1 MTQNDDRFSPATATP
16 PGYDLLTQSVHWLS
30 LGVIAAAFV
39 FGLLMEDVPRGPEK
53 TLLVNLHASLGML
66 VVVLTVFRLSW
77 RSIVP
82 TPKAVGSPSL
92 QIAAKAMHVALYAA
106 VLAVPLCGL
115 LMMAAKGRAFDV
127 FGLFTVPPLI
137 ATDRALGATLE
148 EAHEILAYLL
158 LVLVGLHAAAA
169 IFHQAILKDGT
180 LSRML
185 PFVRAGNAQAGYSA
199 HSRASG
205 NLAT

>member
-1 MTQNDDRFSPATATP
+1 MAQYDDRLSPATATP

-30 LGVIAAAFV
+30 LGVIAAAFAT
-39 FGLLMEDVPRGPEK
+39 GLLMEDMPRGPEK
-53 TLLVNLHASLGML
+53 ALLVNLHASLGVL
-66 VVVLTVFRLSW
+66 VIALTVLRLSW
-77 RSIVP
+77 RTIVP
-82 TPKAVGSPSL
+82 TPKTAGSPLL
-92 QIAAKAMHVALYAA
+92 QVAAQAMHVALYAA

-137 ATDRALGATLE
+137 ATDRALGETLE

-169 IFHQAILKDGT
+169 IFHQAILRDGT

-185 PFVRAGNAQAGYSA
+185 PLVRAGDA
-199 HSRASG
+199 
-205 NLAT
+205 

>member
-1 MTQNDDRFSPATATP
+1 MSQYDDRLSPATAAP

-30 LGVIAAAFV
+30 LGVIAAAFAT
-39 FGLLMEDVPRGPEK
+39 GLLMEDMPRGPEK
-53 TLLVNLHASLGML
+53 TLLVNLHASLGVL
-66 VVVLTVFRLSW
+66 VIALTVLRLSW
-77 RSIVP
+77 RTIVP
-82 TPKAVGSPSL
+82 TPKTVGSPLL
-92 QIAAKAMHVALYAA
+92 QVAAQAMHVALYAA

-137 ATDRALGATLE
+137 ATDRALGETLE

-169 IFHQAILKDGT
+169 IFHQAILRDGT

-185 PFVRAGNAQAGYSA
+185 PFVRAGDA
-199 HSRASG
+199 
-205 NLAT
+205 

>member
-1 MTQNDDRFSPATATP
+1 MAQYDDRLSPATAAA

-30 LGVIAAAFV
+30 LGVIAAAFAT
-39 FGLLMEDVPRGPEK
+39 GLLMEDMPRGPEK
-53 TLLVNLHASLGML
+53 TLLVNLHASLGVL
-66 VVVLTVFRLSW
+66 VIALTVLRLSW
-77 RSIVP
+77 RTIVP
-82 TPKAVGSPSL
+82 TPKTAGSPLL
-92 QIAAKAMHVALYAA
+92 QVPAQAMHVALYAA

-137 ATDRALGATLE
+137 ATDRALGETLE

-169 IFHQAILKDGT
+169 IFHQAILRDGT

-185 PFVRAGNAQAGYSA
+185 PFVRAGDA
-199 HSRASG
+199 
-205 NLAT
+205 

>member
-1 MTQNDDRFSPATATP
+1 MAQYNDRLSPATAAP
-16 PGYDLLTQSVHWLS
+16 PGYDLLTQSAHWLS
-30 LGVIAAAFV
+30 LGVIAAAFAT
-39 FGLLMEDVPRGPEK
+39 GLLMEDMPRGPEK
-53 TLLVNLHASLGML
+53 TLLVNLHASLGVL
-66 VVVLTVFRLSW
+66 VIALTVLRLSW
-77 RSIVP
+77 RTIVP
-82 TPKAVGSPSL
+82 TPKTAGSPLL
-92 QIAAKAMHVALYAA
+92 QVAAQAMHVALYAA

-137 ATDRALGATLE
+137 ATDRALGETLE

-169 IFHQAILKDGT
+169 IFHQAILRDGT

-185 PFVRAGNAQAGYSA
+185 PFVRAGDA
-199 HSRASG
+199 
-205 NLAT
+205 